1 MNCISCGKQIESEKN
16 ICPFCG
22 MQQAQI
28 VSENSESSSAVQKGV
43 GSLMSTYSGHKKHKT
58 RNILLTVLIILAVA
72 SAMIWFSSSDKS
84 AKNPAIEQF
93 QNSEFLNGYLRSEIV
108 GEMFSDFRY
117 GYGIFPREVAEFTD
131 YSVTKAEA
139 AEYNPSLYFVEGEL
153 NWIDKVNKPSTQKFS
168 FSILFTGE
176 NAPEPEQIGTWLEAG
191 QYECQDDF
199 TFSY

>member
-1 MNCISCGKQIESEKN
+1 MNCVHCGKQIEDGKN
-16 ICPFCG
+16 FCPFCR

-28 VSENSESSSAVQKGV
+28 VSENLENPSVVQEGAD
-43 GSLMSTYSGHKKHKT
+43 SLMSTYPKHKKHKT
-58 RNILLTVLIILAVA
+58 RNVLLAIFIFIAVA
-72 SAMIWFSSSDKS
+72 SVLFWIFWGNKPVN
-84 AKNPAIEQF
+84 NPAIEQF

-108 GEMFSDFRY
+108 GEKFSVLLY
-117 GYGIFPREVAEFTD
+117 QGSFPNEVTEFTD

-139 AEYNPSLYFVEGEL
+139 AEYNASLYFVEGEI

>member
-1 MNCISCGKQIESEKN
+1 
-16 ICPFCG
+16 

-28 VSENSESSSAVQKGV
+28 VSENLENPSVVQEGAD
-43 GSLMSTYSGHKKHKT
+43 SLMSTYPKHKKHKT
-58 RNILLTVLIILAVA
+58 RNVLLAIFIFIAVA
-72 SAMIWFSSSDKS
+72 SVLFWIFWGNKPVN
-84 AKNPAIEQF
+84 NPAIEQF

-108 GEMFSDFRY
+108 GEKFSNLILSRS
-117 GYGIFPREVAEFTD
+117 FPKEVTEFTD

-191 QYECQDDF
+191 QYEYQDDF